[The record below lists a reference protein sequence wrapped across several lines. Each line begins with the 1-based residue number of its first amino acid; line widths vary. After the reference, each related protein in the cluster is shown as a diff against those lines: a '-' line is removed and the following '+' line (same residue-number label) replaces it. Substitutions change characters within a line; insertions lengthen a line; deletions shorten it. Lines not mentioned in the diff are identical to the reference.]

1 MFNVVITKL
10 LVSAKDILG
19 YGVKLRPNSR
29 AKQPHTNVTL
39 TSKLHINKH
48 NENAINKAKLTTSFL
63 VATSENNRVI
73 KTAVDFFKESVE
85 K

>member
-1 MFNVVITKL
+1 M
-10 LVSAKDILG
+10 G
-19 YGVKLRPNSR
+19 QKLRPNSR

-39 TSKLHINKH
+39 TSKFHINKY